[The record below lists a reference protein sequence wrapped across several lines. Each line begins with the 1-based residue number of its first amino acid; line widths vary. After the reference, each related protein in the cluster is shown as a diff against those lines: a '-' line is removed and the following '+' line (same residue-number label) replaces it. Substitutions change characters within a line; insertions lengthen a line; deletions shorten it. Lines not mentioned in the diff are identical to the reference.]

1 MSQHEDP
8 RARAAIDRMAQRIVK
23 ASEDNAKAGR
33 IERPVTHDEAR
44 RRFIPIAIK
53 RDRRR

>member
-44 RRFIPIAIK
+44 RRFVPIAIK